1 MEVADR
7 AVGTLQ
13 KGVTKSGID
22 GLGFAAA
29 RLSNHSQNERP
40 FPPFCMWREA
50 QFETELKKAEDEP
63 LLGNPRLLRRGGH
76 SRFWPGE
83 GEGLQSAIRLKRF
96 PPPSFFDNFPR
107 AAARI
112 FTYRVVEENREG
124 GGHGLALKTPLYIL
138 AVCTDVSAWNARGIE
153 RRKNKLLSSP
163 SPLKG
168 KE

>member
-1 MEVADR
+1 
-7 AVGTLQ
+7 
-13 KGVTKSGID
+13 
-22 GLGFAAA
+22 
-29 RLSNHSQNERP
+29 
-40 FPPFCMWREA
+40 MWREA

-112 FTYRVVEENREG
+112 FTYRVVEKNRKGEG
-124 GGHGLALKTPLYIL
+124 GTRFGTKNSLVYFGGLHRRLSL
-138 AVCTDVSAWNARGIE
+138 E
-153 RRKNKLLSSP
+153 R
-163 SPLKG
+163 KG
-168 KE
+168 DREEGEE